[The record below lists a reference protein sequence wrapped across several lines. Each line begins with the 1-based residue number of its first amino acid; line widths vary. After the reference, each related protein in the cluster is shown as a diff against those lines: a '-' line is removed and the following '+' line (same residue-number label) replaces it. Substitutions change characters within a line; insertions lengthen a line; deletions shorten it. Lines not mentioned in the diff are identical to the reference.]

1 MLVREIITPQ
11 KESFTMRIPR
21 EMIGKTV
28 EVIAF
33 DINDSQ
39 PTPGDKDQRLL
50 EIENLTKNTLV
61 DLSGF
66 KFDRDQAN
74 NYDE

>member
-33 DINDSQ
+33 EISDNT
-39 PTPGDKDQRLL
+39 PAPGDKAKRLL
-50 EIENLTKNTLV
+50 EIEALTKNTLIN
-61 DLSGF
+61 LSSF